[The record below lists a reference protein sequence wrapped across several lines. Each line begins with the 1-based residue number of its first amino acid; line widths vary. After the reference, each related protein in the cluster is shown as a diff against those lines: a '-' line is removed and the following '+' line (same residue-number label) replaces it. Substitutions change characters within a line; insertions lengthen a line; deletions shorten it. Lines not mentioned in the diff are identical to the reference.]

1 MIPKKLSKMDRN
13 ITIVPILELG
23 WFAWDISNK
32 GDKKKNKDLANTL
45 EWEQMLTRVDIS
57 KTPMKLMDLNE
68 LNDTLAKKEDFR
80 LSDKLLN
87 RRKNQMVVLWEY
99 PCSIPP
105 VIPLYVAALR
115 NCPTQDIDFMIHGSV
130 LGLLSRSKALAK
142 YESVLVQRIG
152 GSIINIRIV
161 VEKNGFLG
169 DAGHQFERL
178 VVGEKPFGSHSREQ
192 KYVLRVIELPPYKI
206 LVYADSD
213 GIDPVTNK
221 PVEIKT
227 KNFLTEKAFDRDKI
241 KIILQ
246 MISNGSDKLITT
258 DRVKHDDG
266 SFTVKSVVQYPIHS
280 LIESLTEGYD
290 SLQRRMEIIK
300 TNLQFIKS
308 EVQEGDDNCYELVF
322 NKEESD
328 IQPFV
333 TDGCSEAK
341 RTQNTYQL
349 LNSNFYEQHLIID
362 SENQIIN
369 SKSSASET

>member
-1 MIPKKLSKMDRN
+1 MDQN
-13 ITIVPILELG
+13 HTIVPLLEFG
-23 WFAWDISNK
+23 WFSWDLSNK

-45 EWEQMLTRVDIS
+45 EWDHMLTRVDVT
-57 KTPMKLMDLNE
+57 KTPMKLTDLDKLNE
-68 LNDTLAKKEDFR
+68 TLANKEDFR

-105 VIPLYVAALR
+105 VIPLYVASSR
-115 NCPTQDIDFMIHGSV
+115 GCPISNIDFMMHGSV

-192 KYVLRVIELPPYKI
+192 KYVLRLIELPPFKI

-213 GIDPVTNK
+213 GIDPLTNR

-246 MISNGSDKLITT
+246 MLSNGSDKLITT

-266 SFTVKSVVQYPIHS
+266 SFTVRSVVQYPIQS
-280 LIESLTEGYD
+280 LIESLTEGNV
-290 SLQRRMEIIK
+290 SLQKRIEIIK
-300 TNLQFIKS
+300 TNLQFIQS
-308 EVQEGDDNCYELVF
+308 EVEEGDDKCYELVF

-328 IQPFV
+328 IQPFLV
-333 TDGCSEAK
+333 DGCSEAK
-341 RTQNTYQL
+341 KTQNTYQL
-349 LNSNFYEQHLIID
+349 LNSNFYEQHVLVD
-362 SENQIIN
+362 NENLLIN
-369 SKSSASET
+369 SNNGASAM

>member
-1 MIPKKLSKMDRN
+1 MDRN
-13 ITIVPILELG
+13 LSISSILELG
-23 WFAWDISNK
+23 WFAWDLSNK
-32 GDKKKNKDLANTL
+32 GDKRKNKDLANTL
-45 EWEQMLTRVDIS
+45 EWDHMLTRLDVD
-57 KTPMKLMDLNE
+57 KTPMSLIDLNE
-68 LNDTLAKKEDFR
+68 LNEKLADKEDFR

-87 RRKNQMVVLWEY
+87 RRKNQMIVLWEY

-105 VIPLYVAALR
+105 VIPLHVASLR
-115 NCPTQDIDFMIHGSV
+115 NCSLNDIDFMIHGSV

-142 YESVLVQRIG
+142 YESVLIQRIG

-192 KYVLRVIELPPYKI
+192 KYVLRLIELPPFKI
-206 LVYADSD
+206 LVCADSD
-213 GIDPVTNK
+213 GVDPSTNK

-246 MISNGSDKLITT
+246 MMSNGSDKLITT
-258 DRVKHDDG
+258 DRVKHEDG

-290 SLQRRMEIIK
+290 SLQKRIEIIK
-300 TNLQFIKS
+300 TNLQYIQS
-308 EVQEGDDNCYELVF
+308 EVEEGDDKCYELVF

-328 IQPFV
+328 IQPYLV
-333 TDGCSEAK
+333 DGCSEAK

-349 LNSNFYEQHLIID
+349 LNSNFYEQHLVVD
-362 SENQIIN
+362 KENPSI
-369 SKSSASET
+369 KSNIGGTAM

>member
-1 MIPKKLSKMDRN
+1 MDSN
-13 ITIVPILELG
+13 ISISTILELG
-23 WFAWDISNK
+23 WFAWDLSNK
-32 GDKKKNKDLANTL
+32 GDKRKNKDLANTL
-45 EWEQMLTRVDIS
+45 EWDHMLTRLDVD
-57 KTPMKLMDLNE
+57 KTPMSLIDLNE
-68 LNDTLAKKEDFR
+68 LNEKLADKEDFR

-87 RRKNQMVVLWEY
+87 RRKNQMIVLWEY

-105 VIPLYVAALR
+105 VIPLHVASLR
-115 NCPTQDIDFMIHGSV
+115 NCPINDIDFMIHGSV

-142 YESVLVQRIG
+142 YESVLIQRIG

-192 KYVLRVIELPPYKI
+192 KYVLRLIELPPFKI
-206 LVYADSD
+206 LVCADSD
-213 GIDPVTNK
+213 GIDPMTNK

-266 SFTVKSVVQYPIHS
+266 SFTVKAVVQYPIHS

-308 EVQEGDDNCYELVF
+308 EVQEGDDTCYELVF

-328 IQPFV
+328 IQPYLV
-333 TDGCSEAK
+333 DGCSEAK

-349 LNSNFYEQHLIID
+349 LNSNFYEQHLVVD
-362 SENQIIN
+362 KENPSVKCNIGA
-369 SKSSASET
+369 SAM